1 VHRAVKAAE
10 LRELSIQEL
19 IEREKDSRKELFNL
33 RFQMAT
39 GQLSNHTAVKKAKR
53 DIARI
58 KTVLNEKYAEKGRA
72 EAEDGETG

>member
-1 VHRAVKAAE
+1 MVKVEE

-19 IEREKDSRKELFNL
+19 AERERELARELFNL

-39 GQLSNHTAVKKAKR
+39 GQLSSHTALKRTKR

-58 KTVLNEKYAEKGRA
+58 KTVLKQKESAEQGA
-72 EAEDGETG
+72 ET

>member
-1 VHRAVKAAE
+1 MKATD

-19 IEREKDSRKELFNL
+19 MEREKESARELFNL

-39 GQLSNHTAVKKAKR
+39 GQLSNHTVIKKTKR

-58 KTVLNEKYAEKGRA
+58 KTVLKEKA
-72 EAEDGETG
+72 

>member
-1 VHRAVKAAE
+1 MKAVE

-19 IEREKDSRKELFNL
+19 LERERDSRKELFNL

-53 DIARI
+53 DIARV
-58 KTVLNEKYAEKGRA
+58 KTVLNEKYAQEDKAG
-72 EAEDGETG
+72 AEDGEKR

>member
-1 VHRAVKAAE
+1 MKAAE

-19 IEREKDSRKELFNL
+19 LERERDSRKELFNL

-58 KTVLNEKYAEKGRA
+58 KTVLNEKYTREDKTG
-72 EAEDGETG
+72 AEDGETG

>member
-1 VHRAVKAAE
+1 MKAAE

-19 IEREKDSRKELFNL
+19 LERERDSRKELFNL

-58 KTVLNEKYAEKGRA
+58 KTVLNEKYAQEDKTG
-72 EAEDGETG
+72 AEDGETG

>member
-1 VHRAVKAAE
+1 MKTGD

-19 IEREKDSRKELFNL
+19 VERERELARELFNL

-39 GQLSNHTAVKKAKR
+39 GQLSNHTVIKKTKR

-58 KTVLNEKYAEKGRA
+58 KTVLKER
-72 EAEDGETG
+72 DTGNGKVGV

>member
-1 VHRAVKAAE
+1 VKAAE

-19 IEREKDSRKELFNL
+19 LERERDSRKELFNL

-58 KTVLNEKYAEKGRA
+58 KTVLNEKYTKKGKA
-72 EAEDGETG
+72 GAEDGETG

>member
-1 VHRAVKAAE
+1 VKTEE

-19 IEREKDSRKELFNL
+19 VEREKESARELFNL

-39 GQLSNHTAVKKAKR
+39 GQLSNHTAIKKTKR

-58 KTVLNEKYAEKGRA
+58 KTVLKDKDTMKDKAGA
-72 EAEDGETG
+72 